1 MRPDEALVHPF
12 VTNQRFIP
20 KSVNLFKSKPTEVPQ
35 ELVNLAKPSLVRNK
49 YASTALIGSD
59 TKLDQNSTKKDA
71 LKSRGSLGSL
81 NSRLPSVTSITR
93 LGSQI
98 SNAVG
103 LSRTRASNPSMS
115 KQPESDYGN
124 ALPPISYNSVYFDG
138 TPQTK
143 QKTKSSAGSN
153 SFVSRL
159 NKVFKILT

>member
-1 MRPDEALVHPF
+1 MKPEEALGHPF
-12 VTNQRFIP
+12 LTNQRFIP
-20 KSVNLFKSKPTEVPQ
+20 KSVSLFKGKSSESTHDSVNHGKP
-35 ELVNLAKPSLVRNK
+35 NLVRNK
-49 YASTALIGSD
+49 YASTAVINTNVTGD
-59 TKLDQNSTKKDA
+59 QTKSNKDV

-103 LSRTRASNPSMS
+103 LSRTRASNPSVS

-138 TPQTK
+138 STQTNPK
-143 QKTKSSAGSN
+143 GKSSSGSN

-159 NKVFKILT
+159 NKVQF